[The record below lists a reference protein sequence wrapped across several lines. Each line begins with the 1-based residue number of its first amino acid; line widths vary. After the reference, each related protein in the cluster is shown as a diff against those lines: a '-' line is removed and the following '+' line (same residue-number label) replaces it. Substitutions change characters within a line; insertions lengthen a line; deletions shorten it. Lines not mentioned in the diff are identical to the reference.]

1 MLLHYAAEAG
11 VSNPK
16 LPACLD
22 GKASLPQV
30 EANVQE
36 ADALGV
42 AQTPTI
48 FINGRFVVGALPAA
62 DLEKVID
69 EALHDGK

>member
-1 MLLHYAAEAG
+1 MDNMKLAACIDAKD
-11 VSNPK
+11 SMPR
-16 LPACLD
+16 
-22 GKASLPQV
+22 V
-30 EANVQE
+30 EANIRE

-48 FINGRFVVGALPAA
+48 FINGRILVGAPQAA
-62 DLEKVID
+62 DVYKVID